1 MNDAD
6 ASPLMRQYREIKRG
20 YPDAVLLFRVGDFY
34 EMFYEDAQ
42 IASKLLSIALTS
54 RDKSSA
60 NPVPLCGVP
69 YHAAQAYIAKLLK
82 AGRTVALCEQVEDPK
97 LAKGLVRREV
107 VRLYTPGTLIDTEL
121 LSPGE
126 SHFLAAV
133 AFSDTTVPSAK
144 RQSVIGLA
152 CLDIST
158 GEFWMTEF
166 QGTRAEVQLM
176 DELARLEPREL
187 LHPDS
192 LANAGSCLSRLHG
205 PRLCAQPSSSFNPK
219 DAAQLLQTQFAVHS
233 LDGFGC
239 RGLSSGIGAAGA
251 ILRYVRETQ
260 PTASLAHLRR
270 IQTRWSS
277 DAMHL
282 DSATIRNLELVRP
295 SGAGEQRLGQEQP
308 TVLSVLD
315 RTATAMGSRL
325 LRDWLVRPLLN
336 REAIHARLD
345 AVGELKDRIQQ
356 RVSLRTLLR
365 DVQDIARLSSRITLG
380 VAGPRE
386 LLALKQSASA
396 LPELRSHLQPFRAS
410 LLVGALESWDD
421 CRDVHDAIEQA
432 IKPDAPM
439 ALRDGGMI
447 REGYHAGVDELR
459 KASTE
464 GKGWIASLEAKER
477 ERTGIDSLKVRYNQV
492 FGYYIEIT
500 KTHLARVPADYIRK
514 QTLVNAERFMTPELK
529 DLEERVT
536 GAEIKLLALEQELFE
551 QLRGRLANEVPR
563 LQAMAQTV
571 ALLDVLAGL
580 AETAALHRYVKP
592 LVDESSA
599 ILIREGR
606 HPVIEQLS
614 SDLIF
619 VPNDTNLDCEDN
631 RLVILTGP
639 NMAGKSTYL
648 RQVALIVLLA
658 QIGSFVPAAEARI
671 GIVDRIFTRVGASDN
686 LAAGQSTFMVEMIE
700 SAHILNSATVRS
712 LILLDEIG
720 RGTSTYDGLSIAWAI
735 AEHIQDRRHL
745 GARTLFATHYHEM
758 TQLEGLR
765 EGIRNYCVAVQER
778 DGDVV
783 FLRKIVPGGADRSY
797 GIHVA
802 KLAGLPPTVIAR
814 AQQVLAQLEQ
824 PDTTIENAALS
835 SKEEPPPTSLPHPHP
850 IIEEMKQIDLFSMT
864 PLDALNRLADLQRRI
879 GPTAQDDRGE

>member
-1 MNDAD
+1 MSDAD
-6 ASPLMRQYREIKRG
+6 ASPLMRQYREIKRC
-20 YPDAVLLFRVGDFY
+20 YSDAILLFRVGDFY
-34 EMFYEDAQ
+34 EMFYEDAK

-54 RDKSSA
+54 RDKSSID
-60 NPVPLCGVP
+60 PVPLCGVP
-69 YHAAQAYIAKLLK
+69 HHAAQGYIAKLLK

-107 VRLYTPGTLIDTEL
+107 VRLYTPGTLVDTEF

-133 AFSDTTVPSAK
+133 AFSDVMAPSVKGGSIA
-144 RQSVIGLA
+144 GLA
-152 CLDIST
+152 CLDVST
-158 GEFWMTEF
+158 GEFWVTEF
-166 QGTRAEVQLM
+166 EGERAEIQLM
-176 DELARLEPREL
+176 DELARLEPREV

-192 LANAGSCLSRLHG
+192 NANAKSCLARLSG
-205 PRLCAQPSSSFNPK
+205 ARLCARPSAFFNPK
-219 DAAQLLQTQFAVHS
+219 EASQLLQAQFAIHS
-233 LDGFGC
+233 LEGFGC
-239 RGLSSGIGAAGA
+239 RGLTVGIGAAGA
-251 ILRYVRETQ
+251 VLRYFRETQ
-260 PTASLAHLRR
+260 PSASLGHLQRL
-270 IQTRWSS
+270 QPRWGG
-277 DAMHL
+277 DTMHL
-282 DSATIRNLELVRP
+282 DSATIRNLELIQP
-295 SGAGEQRLGQEQP
+295 LEAGESRSGQGRP

-325 LRDWLVRPLLN
+325 LRDWLVRPLLDCS
-336 REAIHARLD
+336 AIQARLD
-345 AVGELKDRIQQ
+345 AIGELKDRVQQ
-356 RVSLRTLLR
+356 RVPLRTTLR
-365 DVQDIARLSSRITLG
+365 DIQDIARLSSRVMLG
-380 VAGPRE
+380 VIGPRE
-386 LLALKQSASA
+386 LLALKQSVSA
-396 LPELRSHLQPFRAS
+396 LPELQSHLQPFDAS
-410 LLVGALESWDD
+410 LLTNARESWDD
-421 CRDVHDAIEQA
+421 CRDVHDAVDQA

-439 ALRDGGMI
+439 SLRDGGTI
-447 REGYHAGVDELR
+447 REGYHPVIDELR

-477 ERTGIDSLKVRYNQV
+477 ARTGIDSLKVRYNQV

-500 KTHLARVPADYIRK
+500 KTHLSRVPPDYIRK

-529 DLEERVT
+529 ELEERVT
-536 GAEIKLLALEQELFE
+536 GAEMKLLALEQELFE
-551 QLRGRLANEVPR
+551 QLRLRLASEMPR

-580 AETAALHRYVKP
+580 AETAALHRYIKP
-592 LVDESSA
+592 LVDEGSS
-599 ILIREGR
+599 IFVREGR
-606 HPVIEQLS
+606 HPVIEQLNN
-614 SDLIF
+614 DLMF
-619 VPNDTNLDCEDN
+619 VPNDTDLDCACN

-658 QIGSFVPAAEARI
+658 QIGSFVPATEARI
-671 GIVDRIFTRVGASDN
+671 GLVDRIFTRVGASDN

-700 SAHILNSATVRS
+700 SAHILNSATSRS

-735 AEHIQDRRHL
+735 AEHIQDRRYL

-802 KLAGLPPTVIAR
+802 KLAGLPQAVIAR

-824 PDTTIENAALS
+824 PDATIENMPLS
-835 SKEEPPPTSLPHPHP
+835 SEKEATCVSLPQPHP

-864 PLDALNRLADLQRRI
+864 PLDALNRLADLQRKI
-879 GPTAQDDRGE
+879 GPTDQDPRHK

>member
-1 MNDAD
+1 MSDTD

-20 YPDAVLLFRVGDFY
+20 YSDSILLFRVGDFY

-60 NPVPLCGVP
+60 DPVPLCGVP
-69 YHAAQAYIAKLLK
+69 YHAAQGYIAKLLK

-107 VRLYTPGTLIDTEL
+107 VRVYTPGTLIDTEFL
-121 LSPGE
+121 PPGE

-133 AFSDTTVPSAK
+133 AFSDTTAASAK
-144 RQSVIGLA
+144 GQAIIGLA
-152 CLDIST
+152 SLDLST
-158 GEFWMTEF
+158 GEFWVIEF
-166 QGTRAEVQLM
+166 QGGQAESQLM
-176 DELARLEPREL
+176 DELARLEPREV
-187 LHPDS
+187 LHQDS
-192 LANAGSCLSRLHG
+192 TANSGSCLARLRA
-205 PRLCAQPSSSFNPK
+205 PRLCPQPLASFNPN
-219 DAAQLLQTQFAVHS
+219 DAAQLLQEQFAVHS

-239 RGLSSGIGAAGA
+239 RGLTAGIGAAGA

-260 PTASLAHLRR
+260 PTASLSHLRR
-270 IQTRWSS
+270 LHRRWSG

-295 SGAGEQRLGQEQP
+295 LESGEHRPGQDQP

-325 LRDWLVRPLLN
+325 LREWLVRPLLN

-345 AVGELKDRIQQ
+345 AVGELKDQLHQ
-356 RVSLRTLLR
+356 RVPLRTTLR
-365 DVQDIARLSSRITLG
+365 TVQDIARLSSRVTLG

-386 LLALKQSASA
+386 LLALKQSVNA
-396 LPELRSHLQPFRAS
+396 LPELRSHLQLFRSS
-410 LLVGALESWDD
+410 LLTNVRESWDD

-432 IKPDAPM
+432 IKPDAPIT
-439 ALRDGGMI
+439 LRDGGLI

-464 GKGWIASLEAKER
+464 GKGWIAALEAKER
-477 ERTGIDSLKVRYNQV
+477 ARTGIDSLKVRYNHI

-500 KTHLARVPADYIRK
+500 KTHLARIPPDYIRK
-514 QTLVNAERFMTPELK
+514 QTLVNAERFMTQELK
-529 DLEERVT
+529 ELEERVT
-536 GAEIKLLALEQELFE
+536 GAETKLLSLEQELFD
-551 QLRGRLANEVPR
+551 QLCKRLAAEMPR

-592 LVDESSA
+592 LVDEGSV

-606 HPVIEQLS
+606 HPVVEQLS
-614 SDLIF
+614 RDLTF
-619 VPNDTNLDCEDN
+619 VPNDTALDCEGN

-658 QIGSFVPAAEARI
+658 QIGSFVPATEAHI
-671 GIVDRIFTRVGASDN
+671 GLVDRIFTRVGASDN

-700 SAHILNSATVRS
+700 SALILNSATARS

-735 AEHIQDRRHL
+735 AEHIQDRRYL
-745 GARTLFATHYHEM
+745 GSRTLFATHYHEM

-802 KLAGLPPTVIAR
+802 KLAGLPSTVISR

-824 PDTTIENAALS
+824 PDTTIENEPLS
-835 SKEEPPPTSLPHPHP
+835 SEKESQRDSLPLPHP

-879 GPTAQDDRGE
+879 GPTGQDNRDK

>member
-1 MNDAD
+1 MSDAD
-6 ASPLMRQYREIKRG
+6 ASPLMRQYREVKRG
-20 YPDAVLLFRVGDFY
+20 YPDAILLFRVGDFY
-34 EMFYEDAQ
+34 EMFYTDAQ

-69 YHAAQAYIAKLLK
+69 YHAAQGYIAKLLK

-107 VRLYTPGTLIDTEL
+107 VRLYTPGTLIDTEF

-133 AFSDTTVPSAK
+133 AFSDATVPSAK
-144 RQSVIGLA
+144 GQSVIGLA
-152 CLDIST
+152 CLDVST

-166 QGTRAEVQLM
+166 QGAQAEIQLM
-176 DELARLEPREL
+176 DELARLEPREV

-192 LANAGSCLSRLHG
+192 QASAASCLTRLHG
-205 PRLCAQPSSSFNPK
+205 PRLCAQPSAAFNPK
-219 DAAQLLQTQFAVHS
+219 EAAQLLQTQFAVHS

-239 RGLSSGIGAAGA
+239 RGLTAGIGAAGA

-270 IQTRWSS
+270 IHTRWSG

-295 SGAGEQRLGQEQP
+295 LGAGEHRLGQDQP

-325 LRDWLVRPLLN
+325 LRDWLIRPLLD
-336 REAIHARLD
+336 RGAIHARLE
-345 AVGELKDRIQQ
+345 AVGELKDRVQQ
-356 RVSLRTLLR
+356 RVSLRTVLR
-365 DVQDIARLSSRITLG
+365 DVQDIARLGSRVTLG
-380 VAGPRE
+380 VVGPRE
-386 LLALKQSASA
+386 LLALKQSVSA
-396 LPELRSHLQPFRAS
+396 LPELQSHLQPFGAS
-410 LLVGALESWDD
+410 LLVAVRESWDD

-432 IKPDAPM
+432 VKPDAPM
-439 ALRDGGMI
+439 SLRDGGVI
-447 REGYHAGVDELR
+447 REGHHAGVDELR

-500 KTHLARVPADYIRK
+500 KTHLSRIPVDYIRK

-529 DLEERVT
+529 ELEERVT
-536 GAEIKLLALEQELFE
+536 GAEIKLLALEHELFE
-551 QLRGRLANEVPR
+551 QLRQRLAHEVPR
-563 LQAMAQTV
+563 LHAMAQAV

-592 LVDESSA
+592 LVDESST

-606 HPVIEQLS
+606 HPVVEQLS
-614 SDLIF
+614 SDLTF
-619 VPNDTNLDCEDN
+619 VPNDTALDCEDN

-671 GIVDRIFTRVGASDN
+671 GLVDRIFTRVGASDN

-700 SAHILNSATVRS
+700 SAHILNSATARS

-735 AEHIQDRRHL
+735 AEYIQDRRHL
-745 GARTLFATHYHEM
+745 GSRTLFATHYHEM

-765 EGIRNYCVAVQER
+765 EGIKNYCVAVQER

-814 AQQVLAQLEQ
+814 AQQVLAQLEL
-824 PDTTIENAALS
+824 PDTTIEGTSLS
-835 SKEEPPPTSLPHPHP
+835 SEKEPQRASLPHPHP
-850 IIEEMKQIDLFSMT
+850 IIEEVKQIDLFSMT
-864 PLDALNRLADLQRRI
+864 PLDALNCLADLQRRI
-879 GPTAQDDRGE
+879 GPAGQDDHKK

>member
-1 MNDAD
+1 MSDTD
-6 ASPLMRQYREIKRG
+6 SSPLMRQYREIKRG
-20 YPDAVLLFRVGDFY
+20 YPEAILLFRVGDFY

-69 YHAAQAYIAKLLK
+69 YHAAQGYIAKLLK
-82 AGRTVALCEQVEDPK
+82 AERTVALCEQVEDPK
-97 LAKGLVRREV
+97 LSKGLVRREV
-107 VRLYTPGTLIDTEL
+107 VRVYTPGTLIDTEF

-126 SHFLAAV
+126 SYFLAAV
-133 AFSDTTVPSAK
+133 AFSDAMASSTK
-144 RQSVIGLA
+144 GQSTIGLA
-152 CLDIST
+152 CLDVST

-166 QGTRAEVQLM
+166 QGAQAEIQLM
-176 DELARLEPREL
+176 DELARLEPREV

-192 LANAGSCLSRLHG
+192 HARAESCLTRLHG
-205 PRLCAQPSSSFNPK
+205 ARLCARPLASFNSH
-219 DAAQLLQTQFAVHS
+219 DATQELQAQFSVHS

-239 RGLSSGIGAAGA
+239 RGLTAGIGAAGA

-260 PTASLAHLRR
+260 PTASLAHVRR
-270 IQTRWSS
+270 LYTRWSR

-282 DSATIRNLELVRP
+282 DSATIRNLELVQP
-295 SGAGEQRLGQEQP
+295 LDAGEHRLRQDQH

-315 RTATAMGSRL
+315 RTETAMGSRL
-325 LRDWLVRPLLN
+325 LREWLVRPLLDHS
-336 REAIHARLD
+336 AIHARLD
-345 AVGELKDRIQQ
+345 AVGEFKDRVQQ
-356 RVSLRTLLR
+356 RVSLRTALR
-365 DVQDIARLSSRITLG
+365 DVQDIARLASRVTLG

-386 LLALKQSASA
+386 LLALKQSVSA
-396 LPELRSHLQPFRAS
+396 LPELRSQLQPFDAS
-410 LLVGALESWDD
+410 ILAGARESWDD
-421 CRDVHDAIEQA
+421 CRDVHDVIEQA
-432 IKPDAPM
+432 IKRDAPM
-439 ALRDGGMI
+439 SLRDGGII
-447 REGYHAGVDELR
+447 REGFHAGVDELR

-500 KTHLARVPADYIRK
+500 KTHLSRIPPDYIRK

-529 DLEERVT
+529 ELEERVT
-536 GAEIKLLALEQELFE
+536 GAEMKLLALEQELFE
-551 QLRGRLANEVPR
+551 QLRLRLANEVPR
-563 LQAMAQTV
+563 LQAMSQTV

-592 LVDESSA
+592 LVDESST

-606 HPVIEQLS
+606 HPVVEQLS
-614 SDLIF
+614 SDLTF
-619 VPNDTNLDCEDN
+619 VPNDTSLDCEGN

-658 QIGSFVPAAEARI
+658 QIGSFVPATEARI
-671 GIVDRIFTRVGASDN
+671 GMVDRIFTRVGASDN

-700 SAHILNSATVRS
+700 SAHILNSATSRS

-735 AEHIQDRRHL
+735 TEHIQDRRHL

-778 DGDVV
+778 GGDVL

-824 PDTTIENAALS
+824 PDTLIRETVQS
-835 SKEEPPPTSLPHPHP
+835 SKQEQQRDSLPHPHP

-879 GPTAQDDRGE
+879 GPSQDDRKK

>member
-1 MNDAD
+1 
-6 ASPLMRQYREIKRG
+6 MRQYREIKRG
-20 YPDAVLLFRVGDFY
+20 YPDAILLFRVGDFY

-54 RDKSSA
+54 RDKSST

-69 YHAAQAYIAKLLK
+69 YHAAQGYIAKLLK

-107 VRLYTPGTLIDTEL
+107 VRLYTPGTLVDTEF

-126 SHFLAAV
+126 SHFLVAV
-133 AFSDTTVPSAK
+133 AFSDATAPSAK
-144 RQSVIGLA
+144 GQSVIGLA
-152 CLDIST
+152 CLDVST
-158 GEFWMTEF
+158 GEFWVTEF
-166 QGTRAEVQLM
+166 RGAQAEIQLM
-176 DELARLEPREL
+176 DELARLEPREV

-192 LANAGSCLSRLHG
+192 NANARSCLTRLRG
-205 PRLCAQPSSSFNPK
+205 PRLCAQPSASFNPK

-239 RGLSSGIGAAGA
+239 RGLTAGIGAAGA
-251 ILRYVRETQ
+251 VLRYFRETQ
-260 PTASLAHLRR
+260 PTASLAHLRLL
-270 IQTRWSS
+270 QTRWSG

-282 DSATIRNLELVRP
+282 DSATICNLELVRP
-295 SGAGEQRLGQEQP
+295 LGAGEHRVGQDQP

-325 LRDWLVRPLLN
+325 LRHWLVRPLLD
-336 REAIHARLD
+336 RGAIQARLE

-356 RVSLRTLLR
+356 RVSLRTTLR
-365 DVQDIARLSSRITLG
+365 DVQDIARLSSRVTLG

-386 LLALKQSASA
+386 LLALKQSVSA
-396 LPELRSHLQPFRAS
+396 LPELRSHLQPFQAS
-410 LLVGALESWDD
+410 LLTDIRKSWDD
-421 CRDVHDAIEQA
+421 CRDVHDAIEQT

-439 ALRDGGMI
+439 SLRDGGMI
-447 REGYHAGVDELR
+447 REGHHAGVDELR
-459 KASTE
+459 KSSTE

-500 KTHLARVPADYIRK
+500 KTHLSRVPPDYIRK
-514 QTLVNAERFMTPELK
+514 QTLVNAERFMMPELK
-529 DLEERVT
+529 ELEERVT

-551 QLRGRLANEVPR
+551 QLRVRLANEVPR

-580 AETAALHRYVKP
+580 AETAALHHYVKP
-592 LVDESSA
+592 LVDESSM

-606 HPVIEQLS
+606 HPVVEQLS
-614 SDLIF
+614 SDLTF
-619 VPNDTNLDCEDN
+619 VPNDTALDCEGN

-671 GIVDRIFTRVGASDN
+671 GLVDRIFTRVGASDN

-700 SAHILNSATVRS
+700 SAHILNSATARS

-758 TQLEGLR
+758 TQLEALR

-824 PDTTIENAALS
+824 PDTTIEGTPIS
-835 SKEEPPPTSLPHPHP
+835 SEKEPPHASLPHPHP

-879 GPTAQDDRGE
+879 GPTGQDNHEK

>member
-42 IASKLLSIALTS
+42 IASKLLSITLTS

-69 YHAAQAYIAKLLK
+69 HHAAQGYIAKLLK
-82 AGRTVALCEQVEDPK
+82 TGRTVALCEQVEDPK

-107 VRLYTPGTLIDTEL
+107 VRLYTPGTLIDTEF

-126 SHFLAAV
+126 SHFLTAV
-133 AFSDTTVPSAK
+133 AFSDTTASSAK
-144 RQSVIGLA
+144 GQSVIGLA
-152 CLDIST
+152 CLDVST
-158 GEFWMTEF
+158 GEFWITEF
-166 QGTRAEVQLM
+166 HGAQAEIQLM
-176 DELARLEPREL
+176 DELARLEPREV

-192 LANAGSCLSRLHG
+192 HANVGSCLTHLHG
-205 PRLCAQPSSSFNPK
+205 PRLCARPSASFNPK
-219 DAAQLLQTQFAVHS
+219 DAAQALQTQFAVQS

-251 ILRYVRETQ
+251 VLRYVRETQ

-270 IQTRWSS
+270 IHTRWSG

-295 SGAGEQRLGQEQP
+295 LGEHRSGQDQP

-315 RTATAMGSRL
+315 RTVTAMGSRL
-325 LRDWLVRPLLN
+325 LRDWLVRPLLDCA
-336 REAIHARLD
+336 AIHARLE

-356 RVSLRTLLR
+356 RVSLRTALR
-365 DVQDIARLSSRITLG
+365 DVQDIARLGTRVTLG

-386 LLALKQSASA
+386 LLALKQSLGS
-396 LPELRSHLQPFRAS
+396 LPELRSHLQPFGAS
-410 LLVGALESWDD
+410 LLAAIRESWDD
-421 CRDVHDAIEQA
+421 CRDMHDAIEQA
-432 IKPDAPM
+432 VKPDAPM
-439 ALRDGGMI
+439 ALRDGGVI
-447 REGYHAGVDELR
+447 REGYSAEIDELR

-477 ERTGIDSLKVRYNQV
+477 ERTGIDSLKIRYNHV

-500 KTHLARVPADYIRK
+500 KTHLTRIPPDYIRK

-529 DLEERVT
+529 ELEERVT
-536 GAEIKLLALEQELFE
+536 GAELKLLALEQELFE
-551 QLRGRLANEVPR
+551 ELRVRLASEVSR
-563 LQAMAQTV
+563 LYTMAQAV

-592 LVDESSA
+592 LVDESST

-606 HPVIEQLS
+606 HPVVEQLN
-614 SDLIF
+614 SDLVF
-619 VPNDTNLDCEDN
+619 VPNDTSLDCEGN

-671 GIVDRIFTRVGASDN
+671 GLVDRIFTRVGASDN

-735 AEHIQDRRHL
+735 AEHIQDRRYL

-765 EGIRNYCVAVQER
+765 EGIKNYCVAVQEQ

-802 KLAGLPPTVIAR
+802 KLAGLPTSVIER
-814 AQQVLAQLEQ
+814 AQEVLAQLEQ
-824 PDTTIENAALS
+824 TDSTTATPTLS
-835 SKEEPPPTSLPHPHP
+835 SEQRPTQVSLPHAHP
-850 IIEEMKQIDLFSMT
+850 IVDEVRQIDLFSMT
-864 PLDALNRLADLQRRI
+864 PLDALNRLADLQRKV
-879 GPTAQDDRGE
+879 ADSEK